1 MIFPTLE
8 FELRDRVWRDNDNKP
23 YSGEIVGWCVG
34 EDGRDCLVCR
44 NDKMRGVYLLPVEEA
59 VSVKSLDDVLRD
71 FAYDVGQD
79 GWDWATDGEKYVK
92 LIKGA
97 VLYGA

>member
-8 FELRDRVWRDNDNKP
+8 FELRDMVWRDNADNP
-23 YSGEIVGWCVG
+23 YSGEVVGWCVG

-44 NDKMRGVYLLPVEEA
+44 NGQMKGVYLLPVEEA
-59 VSVKSLDDVLRD
+59 MPVESLEDVLHD
-71 FAYDVGQD
+71 FAYDVGRVEF
-79 GWDWATDGEKYVK
+79 DWATDGEKYMK
-92 LIKGA
+92 LIRGA